1 MAKNFYQTHRE
12 SNGNKY
18 YPEKSTQKSKTVPG
32 RSLSPQQVIERFAS
46 GRGLSAPPSYFEG
59 PEDWDG
65 SGRMPDLSVMDFTDL
80 DNLKRENDARVET
93 LRAQLE
99 LSRSEAK
106 KKYLE
111 RMQKEKT
118 RQDAIDKALFAK
130 SAQEKPGAEQH

>member
-18 YPEKSTQKSKTVPG
+18 YPEKSKQKSKTVPG
-32 RSLSPQQVIERFAS
+32 RSLSPQQVLERFAS

-59 PEDWDG
+59 PDDWDG
-65 SGRMPDLSVMDFTDL
+65 NNRMPDLSMMDFTDL

-99 LSRSEAK
+99 LSKSEAK
-106 KKYLE
+106 KRYLD
-111 RMQKEKT
+111 RMAKEKQ
-118 RQDAIDKALFAK
+118 RQEAIDKALLAK
-130 SAQEKPGAEQH
+130 AEQEKPVQK